1 MMKPGVL
8 PDSGNHINFA
18 PTLAVDGGG
27 TTFNNFSQILEIY
40 LTAKIMI
47 FFSSW
52 IYSARKLERR
62 KDLVSQ
68 NPNSKLE

>member
-27 TTFNNFSQILEIY
+27 TTFNNFSQILEIC

-47 FFSSW
+47 FLFFLDLFGEKNRKEKGFSLSE
-52 IYSARKLERR
+52 SE
-62 KDLVSQ
+62 
-68 NPNSKLE
+68 